1 MRPMPNEW
9 TARDGAPNFSSAYL
23 EVLNVIVLIYG
34 HISSD
39 GTLIGLKPR
48 PIEVLPTGKT

>member
-1 MRPMPNEW
+1 MPNEW